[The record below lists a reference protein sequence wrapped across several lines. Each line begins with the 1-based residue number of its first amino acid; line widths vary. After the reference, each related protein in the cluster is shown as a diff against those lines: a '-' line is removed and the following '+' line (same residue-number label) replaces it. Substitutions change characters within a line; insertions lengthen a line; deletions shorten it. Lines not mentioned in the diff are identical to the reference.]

1 MERRRLGLGAK
12 QALINDFCSIFPS
25 TIGKNAALKHEDYTR
40 LLSKYPPLKK
50 LISVAEPL
58 RYTIPIWQSLN
69 DAVLYAVIGQMLS
82 VSASASIINR
92 LYKNLGSADDILKW
106 AQKNCYKKGP
116 VMGVSQRKRKALRA
130 WSIYVAGSGGRWEKW
145 KSMPL
150 NEYRD
155 EICSI
160 WGFGRWSAD
169 MIAIFH
175 LGRMDVWPETD
186 AGIQKA
192 GRLVFGA
199 ANPSAIKKMISG
211 CETVAALYL
220 WELLNKGLL
229 HHFKDSEHG

>member
-12 QALINDFCSIFPS
+12 QALINDVCSIFPS

-40 LLSKYPPLKK
+40 LLLKYPPLKK
-50 LISVAEPL
+50 LISVAGPL

-92 LYKNLGSADDILKW
+92 LYKNLGSADDILQW

-116 VMGVSQRKRKALRA
+116 VMGVSQRKRKALGA
-130 WSIYVAGSGGRWEKW
+130 WSIYAADSGGKWKKW

-155 EICSI
+155 EICGI

-192 GRLVFGA
+192 GRLVLGTT
-199 ANPSAIKKMISG
+199 NYSAIRKMISG
-211 CETVAALYL
+211 CETITALYL
-220 WELLNKGLL
+220 WELINKGSL
-229 HHFKDSEHG
+229 HYFNDSRDG

>member
-1 MERRRLGLGAK
+1 M
-12 QALINDFCSIFPS
+12 NDVCSIFPN
-25 TIGKNAALKHEDYTR
+25 TIGKNAALKYKNYTR

-50 LISVAEPL
+50 LIRLAGPL
-58 RYTIPIWQSLN
+58 KYAIPIWQSLN
-69 DAVLYAVIGQMLS
+69 DAVLYAAIGQMLS

-92 LYKNLGSADDILKW
+92 LYKNLGSADDILQW
-106 AQKNCYKKGP
+106 AQKNFYKKGP

-130 WSIYVAGSGGRWEKW
+130 WSIYADDSESRWKDW

-150 NEYRD
+150 SEYRD

-186 AGIQKA
+186 AGIQKTS
-192 GRLVFGA
+192 RLVFGTA
-199 ANPSAIKKMISG
+199 DYNAIKKMISG
-211 CETVAALYL
+211 CETVTALYL

-229 HHFKDSEHG
+229 HCFKDSGNG